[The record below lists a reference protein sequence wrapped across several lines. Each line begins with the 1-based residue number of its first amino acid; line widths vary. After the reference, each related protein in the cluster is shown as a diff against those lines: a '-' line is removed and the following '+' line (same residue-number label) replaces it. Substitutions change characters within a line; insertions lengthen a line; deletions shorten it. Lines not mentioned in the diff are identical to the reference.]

1 MQFQKIVQVI
11 GLRKTYGGITALK
24 SVDFELDA
32 GEIHGLCG
40 ENGAGK
46 STLVKILGG
55 LVEPTSGQILFDGA
69 ALRLGRIQH
78 IGFQKST
85 LHFR

>member
-1 MQFQKIVQVI
+1 MQSQKIVQVT
-11 GLRKTYGGITALK
+11 GLHKTYGGITALK
-24 SVDFELDA
+24 SIDFELNA

-55 LVEPTSGQILFDGA
+55 LVQPTEGQILFDGA
-69 ALRLGRIQH
+69 VLRPEIGRAH
-78 IGFQKST
+78 V
-85 LHFR
+85 